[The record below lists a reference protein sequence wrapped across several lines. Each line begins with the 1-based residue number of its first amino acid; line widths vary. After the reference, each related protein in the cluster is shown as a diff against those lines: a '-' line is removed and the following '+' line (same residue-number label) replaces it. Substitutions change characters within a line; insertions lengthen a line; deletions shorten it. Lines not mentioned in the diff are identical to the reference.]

1 VSQTVDTNVLVYASN
16 EDSPRHERSR
26 ALIDVLSAGPRL
38 TVLLWP
44 TILGYLRIVTHPGIF
59 PNPLSHEDAVGNI
72 SGLLERP
79 SIRCGSEEDGFWD
92 VYRKVAAP
100 LKPRGNLV
108 PDAHLVAL
116 MQQQGVAT
124 IWTADRDF
132 RKFDGITAL
141 DPFSDRYRDGFV

>member
-1 VSQTVDTNVLVYASN
+1 
-16 EDSPRHERSR
+16 
-26 ALIDVLSAGPRL
+26 
-38 TVLLWP
+38 
-44 TILGYLRIVTHPGIF
+44 
-59 PNPLSHEDAVGNI
+59 
-72 SGLLERP
+72 
-79 SIRCGSEEDGFWD
+79 
-92 VYRKVAAP
+92 

-132 RKFDGITAL
+132 RKFDGITVL